1 MVGGQ
6 AGHFCPARGFL
17 LLGAWWLTTAGA
29 KPHEW
34 QKGAPVGRKILRAPA
49 DKKGRNPAGNRDTD
63 PRGKPRERASAG
75 KPAGRGRAT
84 PRASRQKGARPARNR
99 SAPTGRGM
107 TTPSDIGAGGWQEW
121 ETTGAPLVGGERSD
135 QPPAGVRRARWAR
148 WEARS
153 TATSTAYEQ
162 INRLYQ
168 TGDNRGAGTRR
179 RDQTP
184 HCTS

>member
-17 LLGAWWLTTAGA
+17 LLGAWWLTTEGA
-29 KPHEW
+29 KPRQG
-34 QKGAPVGRKILRAPA
+34 QKGAPEGRKILRAPA
-49 DKKGRNPAGNRDTD
+49 DKKGRNPADSRDTD
-63 PRGKPRERASAG
+63 TRGKPRERASAG

-84 PRASRQKGARPARNR
+84 PRASRQKRARPARNH

-107 TTPSDIGAGGWQEW
+107 TAPSDIGAGGLQER

-153 TATSTAYEQ
+153 TATNTAYEQ
-162 INRLYQ
+162 INRLHP
-168 TGDNRGAGTRR
+168 TGLNRGAGTRR
-179 RDQTP
+179 RDQTEP
-184 HCTS
+184 SRS